1 MLVKYYDIKII
12 LLLLH
17 ETINMAK
24 KLDKARKTIDLSN
37 EYSEKVR
44 VKAFEKKTTPKGL
57 LEQIVNKE
65 IAKWN

>member
-1 MLVKYYDIKII
+1 MYYCMKYK
-12 LLLLH
+12 
-17 ETINMAK
+17 TMATK
-24 KLDKARKTIDLSN
+24 KVIEKARKTIDLSLD
-37 EYSEKVR
+37 YSEKVR